1 MDNELITDEEFAT
14 MERDFAQSPR
24 DYVYTLMLDAGVDPE
39 FLISCMLRSMS
50 TDHIREMLEAN
61 ELSPRFF
68 D

>member
-14 MERDFAQSPR
+14 MEREFDEAPR
-24 DYVYTLMLDAGVDPE
+24 DYVYTLIESAGVDPG

-50 TDHIREMLEAN
+50 TDQIREMLDAN